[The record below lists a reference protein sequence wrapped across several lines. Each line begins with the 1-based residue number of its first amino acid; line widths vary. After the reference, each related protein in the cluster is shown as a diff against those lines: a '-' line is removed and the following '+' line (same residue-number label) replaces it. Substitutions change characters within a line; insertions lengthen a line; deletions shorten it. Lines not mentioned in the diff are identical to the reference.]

1 MIKLE
6 SLFFNSFL
14 VWINN
19 IIVLLTIC
27 HYIFFLSLF
36 DSGMNVHKNFLKIEY
51 EYKKFGNTLV
61 KCQFFFALSITFTIL
76 FLTIF
81 FLLPSKRRINDV
93 DLAKFK
99 TLTSQNVT
107 DLCGS
112 SLRMRWTKKVSF
124 LSIAIMIILSIKYF
138 IKKEKRSATFIPLFS
153 KIYFHKIFS
162 KIISIVFS
170 LLIHSW
176 NRLQKE

>member
-6 SLFFNSFL
+6 RFFFNSFL

-19 IIVLLTIC
+19 IRVLLTIC

-36 DSGMNVHKNFLKIEY
+36 DSGMNVHQNFLKIEY

-61 KCQFFFALSITFTIL
+61 KCQFFFVFSITFTIL
-76 FLTIF
+76 FLTKF

-112 SLRMRWTKKVSF
+112 SIWMKWTKKSFIFIDRDRVSE
-124 LSIAIMIILSIKYF
+124 ITA
-138 IKKEKRSATFIPLFS
+138 
-153 KIYFHKIFS
+153 
-162 KIISIVFS
+162 
-170 LLIHSW
+170 
-176 NRLQKE
+176 

>member
-6 SLFFNSFL
+6 RFFFNSFL

-19 IIVLLTIC
+19 IRVLLTIC

-36 DSGMNVHKNFLKIEY
+36 DSGMNVHQNFLKIEY

-76 FLTIF
+76 FLTKF

-99 TLTSQNVT
+99 TLTSQNVA

-112 SLRMRWTKKVSF
+112 SMQMRWTKNKVSV
-124 LSIAIMIILSIKYF
+124 LSIAIMIIFLSKYF
-138 IKKEKRSATFIPLFS
+138 IKKEKKTRLLFLYFLKYIFIKYFPKLFQY
-153 KIYFHKIFS
+153 YF
-162 KIISIVFS
+162 
-170 LLIHSW
+170 LY
-176 NRLQKE
+176 